1 MYNYEWD
8 KETGGY
14 ILNTKITGVIKEV
27 RPVFHEELRLLGFDR
42 EFGWVIP
49 DSNNPLMW
57 AEARRYFYRGQLVG
71 EAIGGGL
78 YELPRLKAY
87 TDNLELQP
95 VDVVSMVKKNKPLL
109 NGLVQKTL
117 TNIYETYNTYKKK
130 KVDIFY
136 VAFSGGKDSI
146 VLLDLVQRALPHD
159 DFKVVFADTTM
170 ELDETKNAVEKAEK
184 RWSTLDWHTAISHM
198 PAEKTWF
205 KMGPPAEKLR
215 WCCSVHKTAPQVL
228 LIKKIVGKEKFKTVV
243 FVGVRA
249 EESQSRSTY
258 EMISDSK
265 KHIMQTSCC
274 PILDWNTSE
283 LFLYMFE
290 YDLFLNEA
298 YRKGLTRAGCIFC
311 PMASKWSFMINGQ
324 INSEKAE
331 KYVNIITDL
340 STRDLDKR
348 NIKENFFNER
358 NWKLRLNGRDLSIG
372 ENKLIEINLG
382 EKTEILLLNQKTDW
396 KTWVS
401 TIGNLHSLDESNY
414 SLEYKGLELKFEVLV
429 KSDNIKISFEN
440 LRRDQV
446 SIRLMYLFKN
456 ALNKAAYCEG
466 CKVCMAECPIGAL
479 KISDKAVEVKGCI
492 HCENCLD
499 RPKGCIVAQSLSI
512 SGGSKMGKR
521 NIAGYQTRGFRQ
533 DWLELFFELNSD
545 FWTNER
551 MGKNM
556 FMSFKVWLK
565 EAGLIENTSPTKL
578 CSYLKKLG
586 SDNINVWG
594 TIFTNLAYESPLIN
608 WYVKTISQNQT
619 CDNKT
624 LKILLGDEYTDSV
637 KESAIKSLK
646 ESMKASLIGLTLGQG
661 ECEMKGKSVISITRH
676 GWLNPEPLVI
686 LYSLYKYAEKTDGTY
701 NFTLTSLLDD
711 SPERIGI
718 SPAQLYNISRESLQR
733 IMTGLSLDYNDYI
746 KVTFNKD
753 LESINLNN
761 EFTAGDIVSLF

>member
-14 ILNTKITGVIKEV
+14 ILNTKISGVIKAV
-27 RPVFHEELRLLGFDR
+27 RPVFHEELRLLGFDK
-42 EFGWVIP
+42 EFGWVIQ
-49 DSNNPLMW
+49 DSKYPLMW
-57 AEARRYFYRGQLVG
+57 AEARRYFYRGELVG

-87 TDNLELQP
+87 KYDLEPQP
-95 VDVVSMVKKNKPLL
+95 VDIVTMVIKNKPLL
-109 NGLVQKTL
+109 SGLVQKTL
-117 TNIYETYNTYKKK
+117 TYIYDTYNIYKKK
-130 KVDIFY
+130 KIDIFY

-159 DFKVVFADTTM
+159 DFKVIFADTTM
-170 ELDETKNAVEKAEK
+170 ELDETKNAIEKAEK
-184 RWSTLDWHTAISHM
+184 RWNTLDWHTAISHI
-198 PAEKTWF
+198 PAEKTWY
-205 KMGPPAEKLR
+205 KIGPPAEKLR

-228 LIKKIVGKEKFKTVV
+228 LIRKLLGKENFKTLV

-249 EESQSRSTY
+249 EESESRSTY
-258 EMISDSK
+258 EMISSSK

-290 YDLFLNEA
+290 NDLFLNEA
-298 YRKGLTRAGCIFC
+298 YKKGLTRVGCIFC
-311 PMASKWSFMINGQ
+311 PMSSKWSFMINGQ
-324 INSEKAE
+324 INSKKAD
-331 KYVNIITDL
+331 KYVDIITNL
-340 STRDLDKR
+340 STKDFSK
-348 NIKENFFNER
+348 ISVKETFFNNR
-358 NWKLRLNGRDLSIG
+358 DWKHRVNGRDLSIG
-372 ENKLIEINLG
+372 ENKFIEVNLG
-382 EKTEILLLNQKTDW
+382 KETEMLLLRPKTNW

-401 TIGNLHSLDESNY
+401 TIGNLHSLDGSNY
-414 SLEYKGLELKFEVLV
+414 SLEYKGIELNFEVVENL
-429 KSDNIKISFEN
+429 DNIKISFEN
-440 LRRDQV
+440 LLRSQV
-446 SIRLMYLFKN
+446 SIRLMYLLKN
-456 ALNKAAYCEG
+456 ALNKAAYCER
-466 CKVCMAECPIGAL
+466 CKVCMVECPVGAL
-479 KISDKAVEVKGCI
+479 KISENSIDIKGCI

-533 DWLELFFELNSD
+533 DWLGLFFELGSD

-578 CSYLKKLG
+578 FNYLRELG
-586 SDNINVWG
+586 SDNINVWA
-594 TIFTNLAYESPLIN
+594 TIFTNLVYESPLIN
-608 WYVKTISQNQT
+608 WYVKEVSENQT
-619 CDNKT
+619 CNNET

-637 KESAIKSLK
+637 KGSAIKSLK
-646 ESMKASLIGLTLGQG
+646 ECLKASPIGRVLGQG
-661 ECEMKGKSVISITRH
+661 ECEMRGKNVISITRR
-676 GWLNPEPLVI
+676 GWLNPESLAI

-711 SPERIGI
+711 SPERVGI
-718 SPAQLYNISRESLQR
+718 SPARLFNINRESLQQ
-733 IMTGLSLDYNDYI
+733 IMTGLSHDYNDYI

-753 LESINLNN
+753 LESINLNRN
-761 EFTAGDIVSLF
+761 FSAADIMVLF